1 MILLIDTSQET
12 GIVALAKEGRVMFS
26 EENKIAKE
34 HAMWLHV
41 ATGRLLA
48 EAKITMRELEAV
60 AVVAGPGS
68 YTGLRVGMA
77 AAKGF
82 CYALKIPLI
91 TQNTLRVMAESMR
104 SFAEEKN
111 AMICPM
117 IDARRDEVFTA
128 LYQRGT
134 RNAERLTL
142 NAERGTLNAE
152 RLTLNAERE
161 TLNAER
167 GTLNEE
173 RGTLNEERGTL
184 NAERGTLNAEGE
196 TANGQLPTTYNL
208 LEILSPQAVILDK
221 NSFEMNLAQGLIVF
235 FGTGA
240 EKWKKIATSPNTIFE
255 AQPNTIQAFATLVYQ
270 DFLVQNWADTV
281 YSEPVYLKEFFTY

>member
-1 MILLIDTSQET
+1 
-12 GIVALAKEGRVMFS
+12 MFS
-26 EENKIAKE
+26 KENKIAKE
-34 HAMWLHV
+34 HAMWLHF
-41 ATGRLLA
+41 ATARLLA

-104 SFAEEKN
+104 SFAEEKS

-117 IDARRDEVFTA
+117 IDARREEVFTA
-128 LYQRGT
+128 LYSLGLKPK
-134 RNAERLTL
+134 AESLKL
-142 NAERGTLNAE
+142 NAERE
-152 RLTLNAERE
+152 TLNAERE

-167 GTLNEE
+167 E
-173 RGTLNEERGTL
+173 TL
-184 NAERGTLNAEGE
+184 NAERETLNAERETRNAGGK
-196 TANGQLPTTYNL
+196 TANGQWPTTDNL
-208 LEILSPQAVILDK
+208 LEILSPQAMILDK
-221 NSFEMNLAQGLIVF
+221 NSFEMNLAQGSIIF

-240 EKWKKIATSPNTIFE
+240 EKWKKITASPSAIFD
-255 AQPNTIQAFATLVYQ
+255 AQPNTIQPFATLVYQ
-270 DFLVQNWADTV
+270 DFLTQNWADTV